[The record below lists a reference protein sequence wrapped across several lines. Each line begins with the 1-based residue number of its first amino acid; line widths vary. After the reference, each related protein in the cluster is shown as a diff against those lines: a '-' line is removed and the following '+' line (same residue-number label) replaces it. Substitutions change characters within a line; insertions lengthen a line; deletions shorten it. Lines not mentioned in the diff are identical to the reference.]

1 LEQLEQMAGAAG
13 VPGVSVSSIWRTL
26 RNYVFWN
33 YERGSIHY
41 DIMVTLILLFIFV
54 TPLFVNFKDKPVEH
68 NPHPTAV
75 VVIPGTTGGFVYQ
88 VPVAAV
94 SGNNDA
100 AVRKELQRVITPI
113 AGHAS
118 ISKYERATS
127 AAGEPVYQVW
137 VQK

>member
-1 LEQLEQMAGAAG
+1 MEAGAAG
-13 VPGVSVSSIWRTL
+13 VPGVPVSSIWRTL
-26 RNYVFWN
+26 RNYIFWN

-75 VVIPGTTGGFVYQ
+75 VVIPEAKGGLLYQ

-94 SGNNDA
+94 TGNSDT
-100 AVRKELQRVITPI
+100 AVRKELQRIIAPI
-113 AGHAS
+113 AGQAS
-118 ISKYERATS
+118 ISGYEKTINP
-127 AAGEPVYQVW
+127 AGEPVYQVW